1 VIPIIFISTRA
12 LIDDKIEGYN
22 RGADDYIVKPF
33 NMRELLLK
41 LDVFLRRTRKL
52 FSEVKSE
59 FTIGK
64 IFFSHTDLKFES
76 PDGVLKLKQKEA
88 DLLQFL
94 CMHPNK
100 ILKRDE
106 ILLAVWGKDD
116 YFLGRS
122 MDVFMSKLQIF
133 KSRPSSGFGNH
144 TWVGIQIFC
153 SGLIFFINQRL
164 TCPFKLPDYLW
175 VVEKLGFFSICSF
188 GGRAGGTGPIF
199 LCITFCTKW
208 AKILNLPF
216 LNNLR
221 NFKNEYY
228 DQNASNWPIRQRLC
242 SKHSK
247 WKKRYE
253 LHLGSFRK
261 VQRQSGK
268 HTGKNNLGR
277 LCLLERPHRIST
289 ISYQRNSGFC
299 RRTTR
304 SKIISAQ

>member
-1 VIPIIFISTRA
+1 MDTKPKILLAEDDEHLSHLIKDELEDEGYSVTLCADGQSAIDVFDKNKFDLCLLDIMMPVKDGFTVAKKIRQQSDVIPIIFISTRA
-12 LIDDKIEGYN
+12 LIDDKIEGYS

-52 FSEVKSE
+52 FSEVKNE

-122 MDVFMSKLQIF
+122 MDVFMSKLRKYLKADPQVVLETI
-133 KSRPSSGFGNH
+133 H
-144 TWVGIQIFC
+144 
-153 SGLIFFINQRL
+153 GLGYR
-164 TCPFKLPDYLW
+164 
-175 VVEKLGFFSICSF
+175 FSVP
-188 GGRAGGTGPIF
+188 A
-199 LCITFCTKW
+199 
-208 AKILNLPF
+208 
-216 LNNLR
+216 
-221 NFKNEYY
+221 
-228 DQNASNWPIRQRLC
+228 
-242 SKHSK
+242 
-247 WKKRYE
+247 
-253 LHLGSFRK
+253 
-261 VQRQSGK
+261 
-268 HTGKNNLGR
+268 
-277 LCLLERPHRIST
+277 
-289 ISYQRNSGFC
+289 
-299 RRTTR
+299 
-304 SKIISAQ
+304 

>member
-1 VIPIIFISTRA
+1 MDTKPKILLAEDDEHLSHLIKDELEDEGYSVTLCADGQSAIDVFDKNKFDLCLLDIMMPVKDGFSVAKKIRQQSDVIPIIFISTRA
-12 LIDDKIEGYN
+12 LIDDKIEGYS

-122 MDVFMSKLQIF
+122 MDVFMSKLRKYLKADPQVVLETI
-133 KSRPSSGFGNH
+133 H
-144 TWVGIQIFC
+144 
-153 SGLIFFINQRL
+153 GLGYR
-164 TCPFKLPDYLW
+164 
-175 VVEKLGFFSICSF
+175 FSVP
-188 GGRAGGTGPIF
+188 A
-199 LCITFCTKW
+199 
-208 AKILNLPF
+208 
-216 LNNLR
+216 
-221 NFKNEYY
+221 
-228 DQNASNWPIRQRLC
+228 
-242 SKHSK
+242 
-247 WKKRYE
+247 
-253 LHLGSFRK
+253 
-261 VQRQSGK
+261 
-268 HTGKNNLGR
+268 
-277 LCLLERPHRIST
+277 
-289 ISYQRNSGFC
+289 
-299 RRTTR
+299 
-304 SKIISAQ
+304 

>member
-1 VIPIIFISTRA
+1 MDTKPKILLAEDDEHLSHLIKDELEDEGYSVTLCADGQSAIDVFDKNKFDLCLLDIMMPVKDGFTVAKKIRQQSDVIPIIFISTRA
-12 LIDDKIEGYN
+12 LIDDKIEGYS

-41 LDVFLRRTRKL
+41 LEVFLRRTRKL

-122 MDVFMSKLQIF
+122 MDVFMSKLRKYLKADPQVVLETI
-133 KSRPSSGFGNH
+133 H
-144 TWVGIQIFC
+144 
-153 SGLIFFINQRL
+153 GLGYR
-164 TCPFKLPDYLW
+164 
-175 VVEKLGFFSICSF
+175 FSVP
-188 GGRAGGTGPIF
+188 A
-199 LCITFCTKW
+199 
-208 AKILNLPF
+208 
-216 LNNLR
+216 
-221 NFKNEYY
+221 
-228 DQNASNWPIRQRLC
+228 
-242 SKHSK
+242 
-247 WKKRYE
+247 
-253 LHLGSFRK
+253 
-261 VQRQSGK
+261 
-268 HTGKNNLGR
+268 
-277 LCLLERPHRIST
+277 
-289 ISYQRNSGFC
+289 
-299 RRTTR
+299 
-304 SKIISAQ
+304 